1 MPLSGVPDFSSP
13 RRLAG
18 IALAVT
24 LVVSIALIFL
34 YWRAGGRLADGDD
47 AMRLV
52 LVRDLLSGRGW
63 FDQWLGRLQP
73 PLGSVM
79 HWSRLLDGAI
89 AGAIG
94 LMQVFLPPPRAEAA
108 ILMLWP
114 LAWLVPALL
123 CAFALSRRLGGDAAV
138 LACAILFL
146 IDLQAYEQFRP
157 GRIDHHNVQIVMA
170 LIATACFAARANRA
184 RWAVL
189 AGIAAGLGL
198 AIGLEAVLFQALVGC
213 AYGIG
218 WVLDPSDAKA
228 ARRYG
233 LAFAATLGLCF
244 MLQTPP
250 GRWTLAFCDSLGLNL
265 LAGGVAAGLGLF
277 AVTILCERWP
287 VSGRIAALALV
298 GLAAVG
304 ICLALDAQCVR
315 GPFAAADPRLHPV
328 WLDDNLEIRSWAHL
342 WRTLPDTAVFTI
354 AAGVLV
360 AAAALVRIAHEL
372 PRPPADILLTCVM
385 ALVAV
390 VMASDAFRMQDY
402 VFWLGLP
409 LLAGECSALAG
420 SRPRLLFVVA
430 LGFLCSPIVVGSAAD
445 RAMHLWAMHSNPPAS
460 PPASQER
467 CTDPEA
473 YQRLSVL
480 PPGLVAADI
489 DLGPFILLNTR
500 DPVLAAPYH
509 RMDWGILSAHDALT
523 ARPGEAE
530 RHLRRLKVRYV
541 LDCRTNPVKGA
552 AGSLASDLRQGRTP
566 AWLQVLSAPDQVI
579 RVYGLRR

>member
-1 MPLSGVPDFSSP
+1 MRLSGVPDFSSS

-18 IALAVT
+18 AALAVA

-34 YWRAGGRLADGDD
+34 YWRTGARLADGDD

-73 PLGSVM
+73 PLGSFM

-94 LMQVFLPPPRAEAA
+94 LMRVFLPPARAEAA
-108 ILMLWP
+108 VLVLWP
-114 LAWLVPALL
+114 LAWLVPALV
-123 CAFALSRRLGGDAAV
+123 CAFVLSRRLGGDAAV

-157 GRIDHHNVQIVMA
+157 GRIDHHSVQIVMA

-184 RWAVL
+184 RWAIL
-189 AGIAAGLGL
+189 AGMAAGLGL
-198 AIGLEAVLFQALVGC
+198 AIGLEAVLFQALVGG

-218 WVLDPSDAKA
+218 WALDSSGGKA

-244 MLQTPP
+244 LLQTPP
-250 GRWTLAFCDSLGLNL
+250 GRWTLAFCDSLGVNL

-287 VSGRIAALALV
+287 VSGRFAALALV

-304 ICLALDAQCVR
+304 ICLALDPQCVR

-328 WLDDNLEIRSWAHL
+328 WLDGNLEIRSWVRL

-354 AAGVLV
+354 AAGILV
-360 AAAALVRIAHEL
+360 AAAALIRIAREL
-372 PRPPADILLTCVM
+372 PRPPADILLICVL

-409 LLAGECSALAG
+409 VLAAECSALAG
-420 SRPRLLFVVA
+420 SRPRLVFVVA
-430 LGFLCSPIVVGSAAD
+430 LGFLCSPIMVGSAAD
-445 RAMHLWAMHSNPPAS
+445 RAMHLWVVPSKPPAPS
-460 PPASQER
+460 PALQMR

-473 YQRLSVL
+473 YQRLSAL

-500 DPVLAAPYH
+500 DSVLAAPYH

-523 ARPGEAE
+523 ARQSEAE
-530 RHLRRLKVRYV
+530 GQLRRLRVRYV
-541 LDCRTNPVKGA
+541 LDCRDSPVKGG
-552 AGSLASDLRQGRTP
+552 AGSLASDLRHGHTP
-566 AWLQVLSAPDQVI
+566 AWLQALSTPDQVI
-579 RVYGLRR
+579 GVYGLRR